1 MSGRYTPGPWY
12 AVGGSVE
19 VAGRGIPDI
28 CAVDPCLFDQEHLP
42 RSAAEILAN
51 SRLIARAPD
60 MLALLQEVAE
70 YLDSYADVVDGDDGQ
85 PEANAAMRLL
95 TEVNAVISQAGG
107 AA

>member
-1 MSGRYTPGPWY
+1 MSARHTPGPWY
-12 AVGGSVE
+12 AVGGLVE
-19 VAGRGIPDI
+19 VARTAIPDI
-28 CAVDPCLFDQEHLP
+28 CSVNPYDFDQDHLP

-85 PEANAAMRLL
+85 PEANAALRLL
-95 TEVNAVISQAGG
+95 TDVNAVISQAGG
-107 AA
+107 DA